1 MAVVAQKWHH
11 QKKYSNL
18 LFYVRM
24 MGLVRELSSML
35 TVEISKF
42 NKIQHLFQSQYI
54 TSKLLTEREFI
65 LALVSKFST
74 LLQIWYSNRRVFLK
88 RSNFWR
94 EKAPRCRSTF
104 NANGYGFFLIWKSTS
119 AKSSAAVTILLP
131 ALDIQSWLMRC
142 KQTGFCQ
149 NFMLT
154 FSVSDTDPAMMTICK
169 SICLLAKMASSSP
182 PASNV
187 WIHRYLLT

>member
-74 LLQIWYSNRRVFLK
+74 LYKSDIQIEEFFEAFQLLK
-88 RSNFWR
+88 G
-94 EKAPRCRSTF
+94 K
-104 NANGYGFFLIWKSTS
+104 S
-119 AKSSAAVTILLP
+119 AKV
-131 ALDIQSWLMRC
+131 
-142 KQTGFCQ
+142 
-149 NFMLT
+149 
-154 FSVSDTDPAMMTICK
+154 SVD
-169 SICLLAKMASSSP
+169 LQ
-182 PASNV
+182 
-187 WIHRYLLT
+187 R

>member
-74 LLQIWYSNRRVFLK
+74 LLQIWYSNPRVFWSVPTFEGKKRQGVGRPSTLMDMDFPYLK
-88 RSNFWR
+88 VNFSKVISSCHYSYYQHWISNPGWWDASKPAF
-94 EKAPRCRSTF
+94 
-104 NANGYGFFLIWKSTS
+104 
-119 AKSSAAVTILLP
+119 AKTLCWHL
-131 ALDIQSWLMRC
+131 ALATPTQRWW
-142 KQTGFCQ
+142 QF
-149 NFMLT
+149 
-154 FSVSDTDPAMMTICK
+154 
-169 SICLLAKMASSSP
+169 ASQF
-182 PASNV
+182 V
-187 WIHRYLLT
+187 C